1 MDYKTIMCDV
11 LVVGAGGAGCR
22 AAIEASQHN
31 LDVIMLSKELLG
43 KAHTAMAEGGYNVS
57 LGNVDPDDNP
67 ETHFKDTIV
76 GGNYLNNQKLAEI
89 LVRDASERVFDLEEY
104 GAIFDRTPEGK
115 IAQRPFGKQSWRRT
129 AYASDRTGS
138 EIMVTLTEAI
148 RKTSVRVFD
157 EVFATKILVEDGRV
171 AGVAAIDLKYGDY
184 LVFRAKSVVMATGG
198 AGRIFSVTSNA
209 QLDVGDGYGMAYE
222 AGCELIDMEMI
233 QFHPTGQCAPPS
245 ARGRLVTEAVRGEGG
260 ILLNSEGERFMKRY
274 YPEVMELAGRDQVAR
289 SIMTEVLEGRG
300 SPDGGV

>member
-1 MDYKTIMCDV
+1 MNYKTIMCDV

-22 AAIEASQHN
+22 AAIEAAKHN

-89 LVRDASERVFDLEEY
+89 LVRDASERIFDLEEF
-104 GAIFDRTPEGK
+104 GAVFDRTPEGK

-157 EVFATKILVEDGRV
+157 EIFATKILVEEGRV
-171 AGVAAIDLKYGDY
+171 AGVTAMITDL
-184 LVFRAKSVVMATGG
+184 
-198 AGRIFSVTSNA
+198 
-209 QLDVGDGYGMAYE
+209 
-222 AGCELIDMEMI
+222 
-233 QFHPTGQCAPPS
+233 
-245 ARGRLVTEAVRGEGG
+245 ARNTR
-260 ILLNSEGERFMKRY
+260 
-274 YPEVMELAGRDQVAR
+274 
-289 SIMTEVLEGRG
+289 
-300 SPDGGV
+300 